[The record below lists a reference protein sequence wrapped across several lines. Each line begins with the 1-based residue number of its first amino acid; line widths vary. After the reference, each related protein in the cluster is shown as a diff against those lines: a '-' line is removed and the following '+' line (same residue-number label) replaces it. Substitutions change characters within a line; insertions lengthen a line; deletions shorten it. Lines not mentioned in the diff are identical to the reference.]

1 MTDAAPS
8 RIDSLTSWRGIFAI
22 CIVLFHCKVVEFT
35 EPTKFGVTFFFV
47 VSGFLLGIK
56 HRAEEVRG
64 KRYFKFIGLRA
75 LRLYTYHW
83 VTLAIFIALA
93 VGLAH
98 GKGINWDAF
107 VPNLFFAQ
115 IFSADKDVVFSFNGH
130 MWFLGDLL
138 LCYAI
143 YPLLGMAL
151 GKFTLRNQLL
161 GVGVVMALMWV
172 VMGCCVPH
180 DMLTCSYVFPPVRI
194 FEFMVGMV
202 LGQCYLAIREKSL
215 GWSDTKVSAFWLV
228 TIIAI
233 VLLFALVRMG
243 DGTIVDHFNEFVL
256 WEIPVCA
263 LVILSA
269 LTAGRTDMMSRA
281 ITSTP
286 LMWLGKLSLEIYILQ
301 AIAGQIYAYLVSPL
315 FGHFGLIIYHL
326 YPVGIFFILLPLS
339 WFTHRYFSAP
349 FSAWIARTFA

>member
-1 MTDAAPS
+1 MTDAAHS
-8 RIDSLTSWRGIFAI
+8 RIDTLTSWRGIFAI

-47 VSGFLLGIK
+47 VSGFLLGMK
-56 HRAEEVRG
+56 HRAEEMRG
-64 KRYFKFIGLRA
+64 KRYFKFIGSRA

-83 VTLAIFIALA
+83 AALAIFIALA

-98 GKGINWDAF
+98 GNGANWDAL

-115 IFSADKDVVFSFNGH
+115 IFSANKDVIFSFNGH

-143 YPLLGMAL
+143 YPLLGAAL
-151 GKFTLRNQLL
+151 GKFSLRVQLL
-161 GVGVVMALMWV
+161 FAGLVMALLWV
-172 VMGCCVPH
+172 VMGCFVPH
-180 DMLTCSYVFPPVRI
+180 EMLTCCYVFPPVRI

-202 LGQCYLAIREKSL
+202 LSQCYFAVKEKST
-215 GWSDTKVSAFWLV
+215 GWSDTKVSTFWFV
-228 TIIAI
+228 AIIVI
-233 VLLFALVRMG
+233 VVLFALVRMG
-243 DGTIVDHFNEFVL
+243 DGTKVDHFNEFVL

-269 LTAGRTDMMSRA
+269 FTAGRTDMMSRV
-281 ITSTP
+281 ITSRP

-301 AIAGQIYAYLVSPL
+301 AIAGQIYAYLVAPF

-326 YPVGIFFILLPLS
+326 YPVGIFFVLLPLA
-339 WFTHRYFSAP
+339 WFTRRYFTVP
-349 FSAWIARTFA
+349 FSAWIARRFA